1 MTAKYNQKKRLLTVI
16 CKMALATRDV
26 SMTPSI
32 NVLKDSTATDCG
44 KMCAHATVLQ
54 GMFKF
59 GGIELFGRSLEEHLG
74 GMSNDAVAGLYAEH
88 EMAADS
94 DTEFT
99 APNHPAAGTTTPR
112 QEFRVVVGKHAVDT
126 EKWSLNPTA
135 EPTCGAD
142 ARVPGR
148 VVRPIAH
155 YMRCEQVRR
164 ATLTQGEVIA
174 LRLFTG
180 PMSAKYN
187 KVLRETTLRES
198 AAQAD
203 AGLEAQVA
211 VEGTTDLEVNT
222 YSTTIGLIISGILK
236 LGRIATAPRRNSQG
250 TALAYR
256 GLEGLDLPPALST
269 PDEQGF
275 CGGVET
281 AFLSLSDDEAVADAY
296 SGVAQGKV
304 ATIFELELSKGSLGA
319 EVAWLSQFP
328 KDQERLLPPW
338 THLQVVGPPKR
349 RADGATVFRMRP
361 TVFQNVRTVE
371 EVAGARKEE
380 IRAHIAGLVMDVRS
394 QADFD
399 WDDAMSQR
407 PSEQTP
413 LLHSLIQRLAFAH
426 RLAAF
431 EQDLLAR
438 SCKYEA
444 QWYDDNGKYKSTFL
458 GVLRE
463 VNDARV
469 PLADPASA
477 LSKRLASTDGSSAA
491 GSASG
496 LPELSVGARVE
507 IHSLVRAPDLNGAKG
522 EIVQPQD
529 QGTGR
534 WVVKVGEEGRVV
546 KLKPSNLRCITSA
559 RVDAS
564 SGNEVLARLSAT
576 APQGDAPASSS
587 SGAVYRLHT
596 KFFQD
601 PTLFQ
606 DQSKSFRAKFGSD
619 DDFAGGMQGKLGK
632 MDLEFVKR
640 MYLEHNRAHDA
651 QTEFAYGNK
660 GKTSTAQREWR
671 FVVGSHGVSVHT
683 WTFDVERA
691 EPEYTP
697 EDLVAG
703 RNAKPLRELMR
714 LPRVKEAGLRVA
726 EVVGLRL
733 YSGPLFAAY
742 NRVQRG
748 FAKDGDTLYTTTAH
762 LIKSGIFK
770 LAMITAPPADLTLYR
785 GTGNMALGPDFFKRD
800 AQGFAGGVELGFM
813 SATASRQVALEFAGM
828 EAEEGKD
835 ATKQLPTLYVID
847 VGKMSIGANIAD
859 ISQFEGEEEFVYP
872 MLTRLELTKEPEL
885 SPDGKLSLIH
895 LKLTVNQ
902 RSTTVED
909 AEQARRRFL
918 TRLAHSLQWSLRN
931 WARQRAGL
939 TERLRPQIV
948 GVLRR
953 LLDEVRGAELAVLN
967 TNEGYGQVFERIMR
981 IWEEALRQEV
991 VEALWQDGEQQADK
1005 VDQANAGC
1013 AEAAVRRFDQAID
1026 AARKLCADSKEV
1038 RDRVVEMGRVKM
1050 LLTGGGKDQKKDADA
1065 KFALAKD
1072 LQD

>member
-16 CKMALATRDV
+16 CKMVLATRDV
-26 SMTPSI
+26 TMTPSI

-74 GMSNDAVAGLYAEH
+74 AMSNDAVAGLYAEH

-413 LLHSLIQRLAFAH
+413 LLH
-426 RLAAF
+426 
-431 EQDLLAR
+431 
-438 SCKYEA
+438 
-444 QWYDDNGKYKSTFL
+444 
-458 GVLRE
+458 
-463 VNDARV
+463 
-469 PLADPASA
+469 ASA
-477 LSKRLASTDGSSAA
+477 KR
-491 GSASG
+491 
-496 LPELSVGARVE
+496 
-507 IHSLVRAPDLNGAKG
+507 H
-522 EIVQPQD
+522 
-529 QGTGR
+529 
-534 WVVKVGEEGRVV
+534 
-546 KLKPSNLRCITSA
+546 
-559 RVDAS
+559 
-564 SGNEVLARLSAT
+564 
-576 APQGDAPASSS
+576 
-587 SGAVYRLHT
+587 
-596 KFFQD
+596 
-601 PTLFQ
+601 
-606 DQSKSFRAKFGSD
+606 
-619 DDFAGGMQGKLGK
+619 
-632 MDLEFVKR
+632 
-640 MYLEHNRAHDA
+640 
-651 QTEFAYGNK
+651 
-660 GKTSTAQREWR
+660 
-671 FVVGSHGVSVHT
+671 
-683 WTFDVERA
+683 
-691 EPEYTP
+691 
-697 EDLVAG
+697 
-703 RNAKPLRELMR
+703 
-714 LPRVKEAGLRVA
+714 VA
-726 EVVGLRL
+726 EVLGL
-733 YSGPLFAAY
+733 
-742 NRVQRG
+742 
-748 FAKDGDTLYTTTAH
+748 
-762 LIKSGIFK
+762 
-770 LAMITAPPADLTLYR
+770 
-785 GTGNMALGPDFFKRD
+785 
-800 AQGFAGGVELGFM
+800 
-813 SATASRQVALEFAGM
+813 
-828 EAEEGKD
+828 
-835 ATKQLPTLYVID
+835 
-847 VGKMSIGANIAD
+847 
-859 ISQFEGEEEFVYP
+859 
-872 MLTRLELTKEPEL
+872 
-885 SPDGKLSLIH
+885 
-895 LKLTVNQ
+895 
-902 RSTTVED
+902 
-909 AEQARRRFL
+909 
-918 TRLAHSLQWSLRN
+918 
-931 WARQRAGL
+931 
-939 TERLRPQIV
+939 
-948 GVLRR
+948 
-953 LLDEVRGAELAVLN
+953 
-967 TNEGYGQVFERIMR
+967 
-981 IWEEALRQEV
+981 
-991 VEALWQDGEQQADK
+991 
-1005 VDQANAGC
+1005 
-1013 AEAAVRRFDQAID
+1013 
-1026 AARKLCADSKEV
+1026 
-1038 RDRVVEMGRVKM
+1038 
-1050 LLTGGGKDQKKDADA
+1050 
-1065 KFALAKD
+1065 
-1072 LQD
+1072 

>member
-16 CKMALATRDV
+16 CKVVLATRDV
-26 SMTPSI
+26 TMTPSI

-74 GMSNDAVAGLYAEH
+74 AMSNDAVAGLYAEH

-112 QEFRVVVGKHAVDT
+112 QEFRVVVGKHGVDT

-256 GLEGLDLPPALST
+256 GLDGLDLPPALST

-496 LPELSVGARVE
+496 LPELSVGAKVE

-885 SPDGKLSLIH
+885 SPDRKVSLIH

-1026 AARKLCADSKEV
+1026 AARELCADSKEV

-1065 KFALAKD
+1065 KLDLAND
-1072 LQD
+1072 LQ